1 MSDAHAKL
9 VAKTATLAD
18 VAPLQI
24 YGWLLVDEEKAKAEK
39 MVKTIAAPAT
49 SMAECM
55 KGISTASSSSKARP
69 SRSRRTLRCKKRSTC
84 SSERCRSGARRLQL
98 LRGLLMLPSP

>member
-1 MSDAHAKL
+1 MTDAAAKL
-9 VAKTATLAD
+9 AAKTATLAD

-39 MVKTIAAPAT
+39 MVKTIAASAT
-49 SMAECM
+49 TMVECM
-55 KGISTASSSSKARP
+55 KGALRAAPRPRP

-84 SSERCRSGARRLQL
+84 STEACRSGARRLQL
-98 LRGLLMLPSP
+98 LRVLLLLLPTP